1 MKELEE
7 KVEKLQEDKER
18 LTTRTGMFKDA
29 AVKLYQEK
37 MQEKKKKERAKEKRK
52 KTIKQKKE
60 ELNNELPALM
70 YTVTTKSGR
79 ISKRSTKYKIF

>member
-1 MKELEE
+1 
-7 KVEKLQEDKER
+7 
-18 LTTRTGMFKDA
+18 
-29 AVKLYQEK
+29 